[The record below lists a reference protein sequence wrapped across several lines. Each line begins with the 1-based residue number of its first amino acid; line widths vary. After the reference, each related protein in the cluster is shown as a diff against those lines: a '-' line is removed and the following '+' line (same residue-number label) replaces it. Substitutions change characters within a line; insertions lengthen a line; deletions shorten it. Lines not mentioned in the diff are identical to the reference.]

1 MVKIIKRILAGLNA
15 RYKVSMEKYYIVAI
29 ENKLTAS
36 FEELIKEKAYLDF
49 KCTGVEEFN
58 LEESTVDEILGERSY
73 SGGDIPTNV
82 IDEVESVMKN
92 QIENEMSSKARLKF
106 YFNQKED
113 AQGFQESLKKDW
125 QQNSFLKEFVNQ
137 DWNEE
142 WRKHYQKIEIDEDF
156 KIIPSWEINDKNE
169 RDLLIYPGM
178 GFGTGNHETTF
189 LCLKLFKKYVS
200 KTQLCLDFG
209 CGSGILGL
217 ATYLFNEKNS
227 VDFFDI
233 DESAIENTKQNIEL
247 NGFLERDFNL
257 LLPKNE
263 NAILKKYDLIF
274 ANILQNVLL
283 EKAEYLA
290 TNLLPNASLIISGL
304 LVGQEDVVVEKLK
317 NYNPKLKVLEMSR
330 KNDWIAVILENGN

>member
-113 AQGFQESLKKDW
+113 AQGFHESLKKD
-125 QQNSFLKEFVNQ
+125 
-137 DWNEE
+137 
-142 WRKHYQKIEIDEDF
+142 
-156 KIIPSWEINDKNE
+156 
-169 RDLLIYPGM
+169 
-178 GFGTGNHETTF
+178 
-189 LCLKLFKKYVS
+189 
-200 KTQLCLDFG
+200 
-209 CGSGILGL
+209 
-217 ATYLFNEKNS
+217 
-227 VDFFDI
+227 
-233 DESAIENTKQNIEL
+233 
-247 NGFLERDFNL
+247 
-257 LLPKNE
+257 
-263 NAILKKYDLIF
+263 
-274 ANILQNVLL
+274 
-283 EKAEYLA
+283 
-290 TNLLPNASLIISGL
+290 
-304 LVGQEDVVVEKLK
+304 
-317 NYNPKLKVLEMSR
+317 
-330 KNDWIAVILENGN
+330 

>member
-1 MVKIIKRILAGLNA
+1 
-15 RYKVSMEKYYIVAI
+15 
-29 ENKLTAS
+29 
-36 FEELIKEKAYLDF
+36 
-49 KCTGVEEFN
+49 
-58 LEESTVDEILGERSY
+58 
-73 SGGDIPTNV
+73 
-82 IDEVESVMKN
+82 
-92 QIENEMSSKARLKF
+92 
-106 YFNQKED
+106 
-113 AQGFQESLKKDW
+113 
-125 QQNSFLKEFVNQ
+125 
-137 DWNEE
+137 
-142 WRKHYQKIEIDEDF
+142 
-156 KIIPSWEINDKNE
+156 
-169 RDLLIYPGM
+169 
-178 GFGTGNHETTF
+178 
-189 LCLKLFKKYVS
+189 
-200 KTQLCLDFG
+200 
-209 CGSGILGL
+209 
-217 ATYLFNEKNS
+217 TYLFNEKNS